1 MAASPSSPAT
11 AAGRREFAVSV
22 VRRLQRAGY
31 TAYWAGGCVR
41 DLLRGEDPSDF
52 DVATS
57 ATPEQV
63 RSLFGQRHTLA
74 VGASF
79 GVILVRGETSD
90 SDVEVATFRTDGLY
104 IDGRRPESVQF
115 ATPEQDAQRRDFTIN
130 GLFYDPLES
139 RLYDYV
145 GGQADLDRRLLRAI
159 GDPVARFTEDKLRML
174 RAVRLSARFEFELEE
189 QTALAVRQ
197 MASQVVVVSAE
208 RIAQELRK
216 ILLHRTRRIAIDRA
230 DWLGL
235 LHQVLPELTEARAEI
250 SAASSTQ
257 SPTPGSGPGDAWRQT
272 LDTLGALAQPSFELA
287 VAALLEPLPQR
298 WGRNAGGRKAEAVLR
313 RLKLS
318 NAEIDKTRWLLTQVG
333 AIDRLPNGPL
343 WQWKELLGQPWIP
356 ELLTLERGQRV
367 SRGASLDV
375 VEACEEFLRQTPAG
389 ELRPPPLV
397 TGDDLIQRNFKPG
410 KGFKELLRELYRAQL
425 DGRLTRFEQFPELMP
440 ELLARGSDASLGDLG
455 ELPP

>member
-1 MAASPSSPAT
+1 
-11 AAGRREFAVSV
+11 RREFAVSV

-145 GGQADLDRRLLRAI
+145 GGQADL
-159 GDPVARFTEDKLRML
+159 
-174 RAVRLSARFEFELEE
+174 
-189 QTALAVRQ
+189 
-197 MASQVVVVSAE
+197 
-208 RIAQELRK
+208 
-216 ILLHRTRRIAIDRA
+216 
-230 DWLGL
+230 
-235 LHQVLPELTEARAEI
+235 
-250 SAASSTQ
+250 
-257 SPTPGSGPGDAWRQT
+257 
-272 LDTLGALAQPSFELA
+272 
-287 VAALLEPLPQR
+287 
-298 WGRNAGGRKAEAVLR
+298 
-313 RLKLS
+313 
-318 NAEIDKTRWLLTQVG
+318 
-333 AIDRLPNGPL
+333 
-343 WQWKELLGQPWIP
+343 
-356 ELLTLERGQRV
+356 
-367 SRGASLDV
+367 
-375 VEACEEFLRQTPAG
+375 
-389 ELRPPPLV
+389 
-397 TGDDLIQRNFKPG
+397 
-410 KGFKELLRELYRAQL
+410 
-425 DGRLTRFEQFPELMP
+425 
-440 ELLARGSDASLGDLG
+440 
-455 ELPP
+455 

>member
-257 SPTPGSGPGDAWRQT
+257 SPTPGSGPG
-272 LDTLGALAQPSFELA
+272 
-287 VAALLEPLPQR
+287 
-298 WGRNAGGRKAEAVLR
+298 
-313 RLKLS
+313 
-318 NAEIDKTRWLLTQVG
+318 
-333 AIDRLPNGPL
+333 
-343 WQWKELLGQPWIP
+343 
-356 ELLTLERGQRV
+356 
-367 SRGASLDV
+367 
-375 VEACEEFLRQTPAG
+375 
-389 ELRPPPLV
+389 
-397 TGDDLIQRNFKPG
+397 
-410 KGFKELLRELYRAQL
+410 
-425 DGRLTRFEQFPELMP
+425 
-440 ELLARGSDASLGDLG
+440 
-455 ELPP
+455 

>member
-63 RSLFGQRHTLA
+63 RSLFGHRHTLA

-145 GGQADLDRRLLRAI
+145 GGQADLERRLLRAI
-159 GDPVARFTEDKLRML
+159 GDPLARFTEDKLRMM

-189 QTALAVRQ
+189 QTAQAVRQ
-197 MASQVVVVSAE
+197 MVDQIGVVSAE

-216 ILLHRTRRIAIDRA
+216 IVLHRTRRLAIERA
-230 DWLGL
+230 DRLGL
-235 LHQVLPELTEARAEI
+235 LGQILPELVEARAG
-250 SAASSTQ
+250 SSHES
-257 SPTPGSGPGDAWRQT
+257 SPAGQGPAQTWRQT
-272 LDTLGALAQPSFELA
+272 LDALDALNHPTFELA
-287 VAALLEPLPQR
+287 IAALLDPLPRR
-298 WGRNAGGRKAEAVLR
+298 WGRAAGGRKAEGVLR

-333 AIDRLPNGPL
+333 AIDQLPSGPL
-343 WQWKELLGQPWIP
+343 WQWKELLGEPWVP
-356 ELLTLERGQRV
+356 ELLQLERVQRLA
-367 SRGASLDV
+367 RGESLEV
-375 VEACEEFLRQTPAG
+375 VESCEQFLRQTPAE
-389 ELRPPPLV
+389 ELRPAPLV
-397 TGDDLIQRNFKPG
+397 TGDDLIRLNFKPG

-425 DGRLTRFEQFPELMP
+425 DGRLVRFEQVPELLPELM
-440 ELLARGSDASLGDLG
+440 GDRPDSPAADSRQM
-455 ELPP
+455 PP

>member
-63 RSLFGQRHTLA
+63 RSLFGHRHTLA

-145 GGQADLDRRLLRAI
+145 GGQADLERRLLRAI
-159 GDPVARFTEDKLRML
+159 GDPLARFTEDKLRMM

-189 QTALAVRQ
+189 QTAQAVRQ
-197 MASQVVVVSAE
+197 MVGQIGVVSAE

-216 ILLHRTRRIAIDRA
+216 IVLHRTRRLAIERA
-230 DWLGL
+230 DRLGL
-235 LHQVLPELTEARAEI
+235 LGQILPDLVEARAG
-250 SAASSTQ
+250 SSHES
-257 SPTPGSGPGDAWRQT
+257 SPAGQGPAQAWRQT
-272 LDTLGALAQPSFELA
+272 LDALDALNHPTFELA
-287 VAALLEPLPQR
+287 IAALLDPLPRR
-298 WGRNAGGRKAEAVLR
+298 WGRAAGGRKAEGVLR

-333 AIDRLPNGPL
+333 AIDQLPSGPL
-343 WQWKELLGQPWIP
+343 WQWKELLGEPWVP
-356 ELLTLERGQRV
+356 ELLQLERAQRLA
-367 SRGASLDV
+367 RGESLEV
-375 VEACEEFLRQTPAG
+375 VESCEQFLRQTPAE
-389 ELRPPPLV
+389 ELRPAPLV
-397 TGDDLIQRNFKPG
+397 TGDDLIRLNFKPG

-425 DGRLTRFEQFPELMP
+425 DGRLVRFEQVP
-440 ELLARGSDASLGDLG
+440 ELLPQLMGDRPDPPAADSRQ
-455 ELPP
+455 LPP